1 MINLVGQHKYQDN
14 DRVLNKL
21 VNDVRPYTVVE
32 LGFGTG
38 ALTVAMAYT
47 LSQYNGKLY
56 GYDVLSPE
64 LALSRLSE
72 RNLLQYCTLYQG
84 DIYDL
89 FLPNPFEFDLILID
103 IHNTWESIYDVV
115 IKNDIINNTIK
126 KGSIV
131 IIEGGADAHPRINK
145 DTLALFH
152 KNMGRTIFDFNHIS
166 GARTSLSI
174 LKLLI

>member
-1 MINLVGQHKYQDN
+1 MVDRENLERTTLTPEELQVYNPVQKWCADMWAVLWGAWKLGAQTVIEPGLSFSWGSSNLAEYLNNNIMHNAGITSNQEGKVFYKGEFIN
-14 DRVLNKL
+14 R
-21 VNDVRPYTVVE
+21 
-32 LGFGTG
+32 
-38 ALTVAMAYT
+38 
-47 LSQYNGKLY
+47 
-56 GYDVLSPE
+56 
-64 LALSRLSE
+64 
-72 RNLLQYCTLYQG
+72 
-84 DIYDL
+84 
-89 FLPNPFEFDLILID
+89 NPFEFDLILID